1 MINVTDSQ
9 PNIVFLFPDQL
20 RADFVGSYGGD
31 CVPTPHMDRLAEEGV
46 RYGDAMSASPL
57 CVPARTALLT
67 GMNAMRN
74 GVMGNFQG
82 LRMDYRQ
89 AGLRTWPELL
99 GDAGY
104 VTAAIGKMHFYP
116 WDARL
121 GFQRRVI
128 AEDKR
133 WLEIHDDYHHFLGR
147 QGLRRLHGRDHD
159 DYEEQQGA
167 ITSPLP
173 LECSPDHFVASE
185 AVKFIDESAKSPFAM
200 MVGFPGP
207 HCPYDPVEE
216 SLSRV
221 DVDQIPDP
229 IPSAN
234 AESALRRQNV
244 DGNKRDWNGVSYDD
258 HSVEAQRK
266 LRHHYA
272 ALIAQLDDVIGS
284 MIEAL
289 ERNGLLES
297 TVIVLASDHGDY
309 LGDHG
314 MVGKQGFHESTVR
327 IPLVVRPPGGTDS
340 QVRPEKVELRD
351 VTATILAYA
360 GVEIPAQM
368 DARPLPGLGHETD
381 ERDVLFGSLGTGWM
395 LYDGRYKVH
404 KYRTGEIG
412 LFDLSEDPQEQ
423 HDLSGDPEHLDVLG
437 RLDAKLTSEIMDNL
451 DAAFADRAVRGEGPL
466 YLDRRFG
473 REGWHRTFPA
483 SPVGTET

>member
-1 MINVTDSQ
+1 MSERR

-20 RADFVGSYGGD
+20 RADFVGSYGGGA
-31 CVPTPHMDRLAEEGV
+31 VPTPHMDRLAAEGV
-46 RYGDAMSASPL
+46 RYADAMSASPL

-74 GVMGNFQG
+74 GVMGNFHG
-82 LRMDYRQ
+82 LRMDYRE
-89 AGLRTWPELL
+89 AGISTWPELV

-121 GFQRRVI
+121 GFQRRVV

-133 WLEIHDDYHHFLGR
+133 WLEIHDDYHHFLAR
-147 QGLRRLHGRDHD
+147 QGLRRLHGREHAG
-159 DYEEQQGA
+159 YEERQGA
-167 ITSPLP
+167 VTSPLP
-173 LECSPDHFVASE
+173 LECSPDHFVAAE
-185 AVKFIDESAKSPFAM
+185 ACRFIEETGDEPFAL

-207 HCPYDPVEE
+207 HCPYDPVDE
-216 SLSRV
+216 SLDRV
-221 DVDQIPDP
+221 DPDRLPEP
-229 IPSAN
+229 IPPAG
-234 AESALRRQNV
+234 EDSALRRQNV
-244 DGNKRDWNGVSYDD
+244 VGNSRDWNGVDYSE
-258 HSVEAQRK
+258 HSVEAQRR

-284 MIEAL
+284 IIETL
-289 ERNGLLES
+289 ERRGLLED

-327 IPLVVRPPGGTDS
+327 IPLVVRPPGGTDPV
-340 QVRPEKVELRD
+340 VRPEKVELRD
-351 VTATILAYA
+351 ITATILAYA
-360 GVEIPAQM
+360 GIEIPAHM
-368 DARPLPGLGHETD
+368 DARPLPGLDHETA

-404 KYRTGEIG
+404 KYRTGEIE
-412 LFDLSEDPQEQ
+412 LFDISQDPGEQ
-423 HDLSGDPEHLDVLG
+423 HDLAKDPEHLDVLLRLDG
-437 RLDAKLTSEIMDNL
+437 RLTAEIMGNL
-451 DAAFADRAVRGEGPL
+451 DAAFADRAVEGDGPL

-473 REGWHRTFPA
+473 REGWHRTYPA
-483 SPVGTET
+483 PPLRSEQ